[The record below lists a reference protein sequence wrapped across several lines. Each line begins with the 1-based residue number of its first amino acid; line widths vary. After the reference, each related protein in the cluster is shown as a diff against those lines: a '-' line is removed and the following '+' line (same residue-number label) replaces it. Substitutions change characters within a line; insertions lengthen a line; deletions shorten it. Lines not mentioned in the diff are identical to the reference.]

1 MSNQLQA
8 EPVALADHA
17 VVQSFVSET
26 VLMDV
31 RAGKY
36 FSLDEVG
43 GAMLAALVET
53 GEIHEAAR
61 RLSAGGW
68 GELDEVET
76 HLRELC
82 GELDEIGLLA
92 NGPE

>member
-26 VLMDV
+26 VLMDASA
-31 RAGKY
+31 RKY
-36 FSLDEVG
+36 FRHDLVG
-43 GAMLAALVET
+43 GAMLGALRET

-76 HLRELC
+76 QLRELC

-92 NGPE
+92 GGPE

>member
-36 FSLDEVG
+36 FSLDEVS

-53 GEIHEAAR
+53 GEIQEAAR
-61 RLSAGGW
+61 RLSARGW
-68 GELDEVET
+68 GKQDEVET
-76 HLRELC
+76 QLRELC

-92 NGPE
+92 SGAE

>member
-1 MSNQLQA
+1 
-8 EPVALADHA
+8 
-17 VVQSFVSET
+17 
-26 VLMDV
+26 
-31 RAGKY
+31 
-36 FSLDEVG
+36 
-43 GAMLAALVET
+43 MLAALVET

-76 HLRELC
+76 QLRELC

-92 NGPE
+92 GGAE